1 MVNNLRVG
9 RVFIAGGQL
18 SNFFR
23 FIGGNLMRLVQMQL
37 IAILQQGAR
46 YDISFAF
53 IHSLLN
59 SLQGM
64 NSSIQDSVSIL
75 ADCIIN

>member
-1 MVNNLRVG
+1 
-9 RVFIAGGQL
+9 
-18 SNFFR
+18 
-23 FIGGNLMRLVQMQL
+23 MRLVQMRL
-37 IAILQQGAR
+37 IAILQRGAR

-64 NSSIQDSVSIL
+64 NSSIQDAVSIL

>member
-1 MVNNLRVG
+1 
-9 RVFIAGGQL
+9 
-18 SNFFR
+18 
-23 FIGGNLMRLVQMQL
+23 MRL